1 VINLCVEN
9 YTIPLIAA
17 IRRFF
22 RSVSYYHLS
31 FGMDTAFCRTMNHS
45 EKQMVVT
52 LSDYQRLLGLMEFS
66 SLKSRDP
73 EIADRLIRGLKSA
86 KMLFQENI
94 PPAIVTMNSRV
105 LLVELSGGSESELT
119 ISYPHDSNSEE
130 GRISI
135 VSPAGVALF
144 GSQEGEVV
152 SWRIPSGL
160 AEFKLK
166 KVIYQPEAAG
176 DYYL

>member
-1 VINLCVEN
+1 MHSG
-9 YTIPLIAA
+9 AK
-17 IRRFF
+17 
-22 RSVSYYHLS
+22 
-31 FGMDTAFCRTMNHS
+31 MNHM

-52 LSDYQRLLGLMEFS
+52 ISDYQRLLGLMEFA
-66 SLKSRDP
+66 SLKSKDP
-73 EIADRLIRGLKSA
+73 ELADRLMRGLKSA

-94 PPAIVTMNSRV
+94 SAAIVTMNSRV
-105 LLVELSGGSESELT
+105 LLSELSCGNESELT

-135 VSPAGVALF
+135 ISPAGVALL

-152 SWRIPSGL
+152 TWRTPGGL
-160 AEFKLK
+160 AEFRIK

-176 DYYL
+176 HYYL

>member
-1 VINLCVEN
+1 
-9 YTIPLIAA
+9 
-17 IRRFF
+17 
-22 RSVSYYHLS
+22 
-31 FGMDTAFCRTMNHS
+31 
-45 EKQMVVT
+45 
-52 LSDYQRLLGLMEFS
+52 
-66 SLKSRDP
+66 
-73 EIADRLIRGLKSA
+73 
-86 KMLFQENI
+86 
-94 PPAIVTMNSRV
+94 MNSRV

-160 AEFKLK
+160 AEFKVK

-176 DYYL
+176 DFYL